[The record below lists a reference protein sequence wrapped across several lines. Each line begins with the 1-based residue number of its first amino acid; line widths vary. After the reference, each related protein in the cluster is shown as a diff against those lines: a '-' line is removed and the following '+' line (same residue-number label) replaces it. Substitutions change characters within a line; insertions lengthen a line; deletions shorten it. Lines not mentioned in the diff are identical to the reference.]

1 VQGKECNGN
10 EVARLSHGLHN
21 SPNGDNVPAT
31 GACTDDSAATRRVQF
46 NELVQVMPAVS
57 VEPGWQESPS
67 RTFRSPAK
75 LVSPHAGK
83 LAAYRQK
90 LKLMHDTARE

>member
-1 VQGKECNGN
+1 MQGKECNGN
-10 EVARLSHGLHN
+10 GVARLSHGLHDTP
-21 SPNGDNVPAT
+21 SGDEVPAT

-46 NELVQVMPAVS
+46 NEVVQMMPAVS
-57 VEPGWQESPS
+57 VEAGWQETPS

-75 LVSPHAGK
+75 LVTPHADK

-90 LKLMHDTARE
+90 LKLMHDTA